1 MTLIDIDVVTQNSDK
16 WSELF
21 YAPCTKT
28 LVENVRER
36 LKMILNL
43 NCASWQIRHRLL
55 KTRKQLTL
63 IFAKTILS
71 GEARFTW
78 MAMWIVKIVTFDGPP
93 RSSDLIPSDYLKQ
106 RVLCFIQKRIGSPCT
121 FWTGVGINSAKGFTL
136 TILRF
141 RTFVVLYRK
150 NSNSERDNGSTIKI
164 PRFKAARAGSRIS
177 IKFYCYIQLSH
188 ILLKSVGDVSRL
200 LN

>member
-1 MTLIDIDVVTQNSDK
+1 MYKNARWECQREVKNDFEFELRIMTNSSSTTKNKKAVDVDICKNRIKWWSSFYLNGYVDRQNCHIR
-16 WSELF
+16 WATEIFRFNPIRLF
-21 YAPCTKT
+21 
-28 LVENVRER
+28 
-36 LKMILNL
+36 
-43 NCASWQIRHRLL
+43 
-55 KTRKQLTL
+55 
-63 IFAKTILS
+63 
-71 GEARFTW
+71 EAESLYQFH
-78 MAMWIVKIVTFDGPP
+78 I
-93 RSSDLIPSDYLKQ
+93 
-106 RVLCFIQKRIGSPCT
+106 LCFIQKRIGSPCT